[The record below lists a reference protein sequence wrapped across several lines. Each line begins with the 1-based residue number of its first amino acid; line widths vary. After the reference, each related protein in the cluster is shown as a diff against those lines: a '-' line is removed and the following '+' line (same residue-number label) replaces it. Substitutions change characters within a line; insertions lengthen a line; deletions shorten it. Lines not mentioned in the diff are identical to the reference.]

1 MNNNKT
7 LTFIKNITETFF
19 HSRTTPRWI
28 IFFIDVSLC
37 VLSLVFAYVLRFNFS
52 VPKVE
57 IATFIYVF
65 PFVIVV
71 RILSFFYFETYS
83 GIIRYTS
90 TRDAFRILKMLA
102 VGSVFM
108 AVANIFSYLFT
119 EKYVVPFSIIIID
132 FLIANFLMIV
142 GRLAV
147 KVAYAEISNPSREKD
162 FVIIYGAGEAGI
174 ITKRTLDR
182 DAGTKYRVLAFID
195 DDPKLIG
202 KQIEGIEIFNTRDQL
217 DHLLRMNE
225 VRQMIIAIQNIN
237 HANRAEV
244 IEKSLQHNINVL
256 NVPPVKSWINGAL
269 SFKQIKK
276 IKIEDL
282 LERDPIKLDL
292 NHIQHM
298 LDGQTILITGAAGS
312 IGSEIVRQLLNFN
325 PGKLVLVDIAESP
338 LYELELELDQ
348 LSVNTKFAIV
358 IADIRDYERMRNI
371 FNQFHPD
378 IIYHAAAYKHVP
390 MMEMNPR
397 EAIRTNVFGSKLM
410 ADLASEFKVKKFV
423 MVSTDKAVNPSSIMG
438 ASKRIAEIYAQA
450 LNKIS
455 DTKFLTTRFG
465 NVLGSNGSVIHI
477 FKKQIEEGKVITVTH
492 PDITRYFMTIP
503 EACQLVIEAGAIGN
517 GGEIFMFDMGV
528 PVRIVD
534 LAKKM
539 IQLSGLELDKDITIK
554 YSGLRPGEKLF
565 EELLNNKENTLPT
578 HHEKILIAT
587 VREYNFQQISA
598 EIDELSGMINTTNYF
613 ELVKKMK
620 QIVPEFISNNSEFV
634 SLDS

>member
-1 MNNNKT
+1 
-7 LTFIKNITETFF
+7 
-19 HSRTTPRWI
+19 
-28 IFFIDVSLC
+28 
-37 VLSLVFAYVLRFNFS
+37 
-52 VPKVE
+52 
-57 IATFIYVF
+57 
-65 PFVIVV
+65 
-71 RILSFFYFETYS
+71 
-83 GIIRYTS
+83 
-90 TRDAFRILKMLA
+90 
-102 VGSVFM
+102 
-108 AVANIFSYLFT
+108 
-119 EKYVVPFSIIIID
+119 
-132 FLIANFLMIV
+132 
-142 GRLAV
+142 
-147 KVAYAEISNPSREKD
+147 
-162 FVIIYGAGEAGI
+162 
-174 ITKRTLDR
+174 
-182 DAGTKYRVLAFID
+182 
-195 DDPKLIG
+195 
-202 KQIEGIEIFNTRDQL
+202 
-217 DHLLRMNE
+217 
-225 VRQMIIAIQNIN
+225 
-237 HANRAEV
+237 
-244 IEKSLQHNINVL
+244 
-256 NVPPVKSWINGAL
+256 
-269 SFKQIKK
+269 
-276 IKIEDL
+276 
-282 LERDPIKLDL
+282 
-292 NHIQHM
+292 M

-325 PGKLVLVDIAESP
+325 PGTLVLVDIAESP

-348 LSVNTKFAIV
+348 LSVHTKFAIV
-358 IADIRDYERMRNI
+358 IADIRDKERMRNI

-390 MMEMNPR
+390 MMELNPR

-587 VREYNFQQISA
+587 VREYNFQQIA
-598 EIDELSGMINTTNYF
+598 EEIDELSAIINTTNYF

>member
-1 MNNNKT
+1 MVVKKT
-7 LTFIKNITETFF
+7 LTFFKNITESFF
-19 HSRTTPRWI
+19 NSRTTPRWI
-28 IFFIDVSLC
+28 IFFIDVSRC

-57 IATFIYVF
+57 IVTFIYVF
-65 PFVIVV
+65 PFVIVL
-71 RILSFFYFETYS
+71 RILSFLYFETYS

-90 TRDAFRILKMLA
+90 TRDAFRILKMLGA
-102 VGSVFM
+102 GSVFM
-108 AVANIFSYLFT
+108 AVANVVSYLFT

-132 FLIANFLMIV
+132 FLIGNFLMIV

-217 DHLLRMNE
+217 DHLLNMNE

-282 LERDPIKLDL
+282 LERDTIKLDL
-292 NHIQHM
+292 NRIQHM

-325 PGKLVLVDIAESP
+325 PGTLVLVDIAESP

-348 LSVNTKFAIV
+348 LSVHTKFAIV
-358 IADIRDYERMRNI
+358 IADIRDKERMRNI

-390 MMEMNPR
+390 MMELNPR

-587 VREYNFQQISA
+587 VREYNFQQIA
-598 EIDELSGMINTTNYF
+598 EEIDELSAIINTTNYF